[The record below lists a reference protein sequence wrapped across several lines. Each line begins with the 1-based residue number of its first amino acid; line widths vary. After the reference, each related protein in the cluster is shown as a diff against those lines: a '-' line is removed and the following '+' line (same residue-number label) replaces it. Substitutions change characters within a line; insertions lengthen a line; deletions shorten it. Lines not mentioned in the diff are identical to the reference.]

1 MAARLPRFI
10 CPGCKREVAGQ
21 STQRIGYA
29 SLVDHKREKRA
40 LVLCPW
46 SESHV
51 PLRDARFRQEQLP
64 EDVVPLESQG
74 PQSEALPL
82 F

>member
-1 MAARLPRFI
+1 MAHKFPRVK
-10 CPGCKREVAGQ
+10 CPGCGRDVAGIP
-21 STQRIGYA
+21 TKRIGVL

-46 SESHV
+46 SESQI
-51 PLRDARFRQEQLP
+51 PAPDARFVQEELQ
-64 EDVVPLESQG
+64 EAVVPVIPAQRVEK
-74 PQSEALPL
+74 LPL